1 MCVHCT
7 VHSDLPLIEKAEK
20 KDLPLIEK
28 AKKKAPTRAV
38 SFCATVR
45 VCLVPSRSCLASF
58 SDELFWAPEDYKNF
72 KAEAMFEIRATLDA
86 YNKIGDSHWSHR
98 DVRDYLYQPMTQP
111 AQGVPSSSSKHNHAL
126 ERKPGLLHSN
136 QYKPEDEEVEFRE
149 EDIADVSW
157 YQQAVTDMQ
166 DIVSKAWDPTRHK
179 QLQDQQQQQLHPS
192 LGTIRRVDSV
202 QLFKQYALAGLAG
215 GKNSAGENENEKD
228 MERYQQQVM
237 PSIDDPDPSLNRL
250 MRRVDSVQLFKQHA
264 NSINALQRTEN
275 IKPSEPLPIEDFAC
289 LDLDGDIDSN
299 NGNFNSPT
307 VKGKISS
314 STGTSHFYDGNN
326 SHNNSGSYE
335 SDSDSGS
342 SSYGRSNSGSY
353 SGRSNFSSSSSSSG
367 GGGGGS
373 SGSSSSGSS
382 GGSNSNA
389 NGSTNYCNN
398 CIANSPR
405 TSTFRLSSSGNN
417 INNNNHRSDSGNN
430 RGQIS
435 GSRSMGKLELSI
447 IPVVLPV

>member
-98 DVRDYLYQPMTQP
+98 DVREYLYQPMTQP

-126 ERKPGLLHSN
+126 ERKLGL
-136 QYKPEDEEVEFRE
+136 PEDEEAEFRE

-215 GKNSAGENENEKD
+215 GKNSAGDTEIENEKD
-228 MERYQQQVM
+228 MEPYQQQVM

-275 IKPSEPLPIEDFAC
+275 IEPSEPLPIEDSAC

-299 NGNFNSPT
+299 NGNSNSPT

-314 STGTSHFYDGNN
+314 STGTSHFHDGNN

-342 SSYGRSNSGSY
+342 SSYGRSNSGNY
-353 SGRSNFSSSSSSSG
+353 SGSRNFSSSSSGSSSSSSG
-367 GGGGGS
+367 GGGG
-373 SGSSSSGSS
+373 GSSSSGSS

-405 TSTFRLSSSGNN
+405 NSTFRLSSSGNN

-435 GSRSMGKLELSI
+435 GSRSLGKLELSI

>member
-126 ERKPGLLHSN
+126 ERKLGL
-136 QYKPEDEEVEFRE
+136 PEDEEAEFRE

-215 GKNSAGENENEKD
+215 GKNSTGENENEKD
-228 MERYQQQVM
+228 MEPFQQQVM

-275 IKPSEPLPIEDFAC
+275 IEPSEPLPIEDFTC

-299 NGNFNSPT
+299 NGNSNSPT

-314 STGTSHFYDGNN
+314 STGTSHLHDGNN

-342 SSYGRSNSGSY
+342 SSNGRGNSGSY
-353 SGRSNFSSSSSSSG
+353 SGSRNFSSSSSSSSG
-367 GGGGGS
+367 GGGGS
-373 SGSSSSGSS
+373 SSSSSSSG

-389 NGSTNYCNN
+389 NGRTNYCNN
-398 CIANSPR
+398 CNANSPR
-405 TSTFRLSSSGNN
+405 NSTLRLSSSGNN